1 MMPIFLVTRRP
12 VSGDASAARSE
23 SSVYIPYS
31 GPSAKSAF
39 SPSVSA
45 ITTTSPASSSGATIA
60 VSTAGI
66 RPPSDSPPAISY
78 DGSSLGLSE
87 S

>member
-1 MMPIFLVTRRP
+1 M
-12 VSGDASAARSE
+12 
-23 SSVYIPYS
+23 YIPYS

-45 ITTTSPASSSGATIA
+45 ITTTSPASNSGATST
-60 VSTAGI
+60 VSKAGI
-66 RPPSDSPPAISY
+66 KPPTDSPPAISY